1 MSLRLMRTSPVSA
14 QFRVRGIQFRRRD
27 TGEEFLQLD
36 VADFSG
42 AGTLRW
48 WRDWAAD
55 YFPHDGDV
63 LEGIVTPRH
72 LDGRLWLDTDWLEP
86 VADDQIHWM
95 GPAFLART
103 DVPELAHPSLE
114 KLVALF
120 NGIKHEALRL
130 FLGRVLTDP
139 SIGLRYARSRASANH
154 HHAQAGGLLVHSVG
168 VASRCHA
175 CSTDM
180 DRSLSEVVL
189 VAALL
194 HDIGKIETVGE
205 GPKRPALAAWV
216 HHEALTL
223 EILSPHL
230 RSLDVEWSHGAA
242 LLRHCLT
249 WYSTK
254 PAGFAAFVGA
264 DLLRSMDGLDVGLE
278 RGKGDGE
285 VRFEPFRRALQRTAG

>member
-1 MSLRLMRTSPVSA
+1 MSLRMLKTAPVSA
-14 QFRVRGIQFRRRD
+14 QFRVCGVHFRRRE

-36 VADFSG
+36 VGDYSG
-42 AGTLRW
+42 AATLRW

-55 YFPHDGDV
+55 YFPHTGDV

-72 LDGRLWLDTDWLEP
+72 LDGRLWLDADWLDPIGDEQ
-86 VADDQIHWM
+86 VHWG

-103 DVPELAHPSLE
+103 DVPQVAHPALE
-114 KLVALF
+114 KLVAMF

-130 FLGRVLTDP
+130 FLGRVFTDP
-139 SIGLRYARSRASANH
+139 SIGSRYVRSRASAHH
-154 HHAQAGGLLVHSVG
+154 HHAQSGGLLMHSVG
-168 VASRCHA
+168 VASRCLA
-175 CSTDM
+175 CSSDM
-180 DRSLSEVVL
+180 ERSLSEVVL
-189 VAALL
+189 AAALL

-205 GPKRPALAAWV
+205 GPKRPALAPWV

-230 RSLDVEWSHGAA
+230 RQLDVEWPHGAA

-254 PAGFAAFVGA
+254 PAGYAAFVGA
-264 DLLRSMDGLDVGLE
+264 DLLRSMDGLDVGME
-278 RGKGDGE
+278 RGKGDGA
-285 VRFEPFRRALQRTAG
+285 VRFDAFRRPMQRSVG

>member
-1 MSLRLMRTSPVSA
+1 MSLRMLSKTPVSA
-14 QFRVRGIQFRRRD
+14 QFLVRGTQFRRRES
-27 TGEEFLQLD
+27 GEEFLQLD
-36 VADFSG
+36 VADYSG
-42 AGTLRW
+42 AATLRW
-48 WRDWAAD
+48 WRNWSVDF
-55 YFPHDGDV
+55 FPQVGDV
-63 LEGIVTPRH
+63 LEGIVTPKH
-72 LDGRLWLDTDWLEP
+72 LDGRLWLDADWLELTAEEQ
-86 VADDQIHWM
+86 VHWG

-103 DVPELAHPSLE
+103 DVPELAHPALE

-139 SIGLRYARSRASANH
+139 SIGRRYVRSRASVQH
-154 HHAQAGGLLVHSVG
+154 HHAQVGGLLIHSVG

-189 VAALL
+189 AAALL

-205 GPKRPALAAWV
+205 GPKRPPLAPWV

-230 RSLDVEWSHGAA
+230 RVLDVEWPHGAA

-285 VRFEPFRRALQRTAG
+285 VRFEPFRRPLQQSAG